1 MAIEFILNDTQ
12 SCRFQWVQKNV
23 SEDEKNDVKAMWRQ
37 ERSMAVAHKITV
49 VSIDTAAHWVNST
62 MRQ

>member
-1 MAIEFILNDTQ
+1 M
-12 SCRFQWVQKNV
+12 

-37 ERSMAVAHKITV
+37 ERAMAVAYKITV